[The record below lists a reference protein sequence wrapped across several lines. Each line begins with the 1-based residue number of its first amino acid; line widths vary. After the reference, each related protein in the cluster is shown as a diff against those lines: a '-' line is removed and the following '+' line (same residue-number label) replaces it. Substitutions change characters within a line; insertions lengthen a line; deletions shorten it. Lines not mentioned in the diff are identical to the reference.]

1 MNCPYCNMPI
11 EEGKNFCG
19 NCGSKL
25 NVNNVT
31 DEKNDDVIDAFL
43 SEMEGTS
50 ASENVQVSDKTEAV
64 FQETKERLFLDDNED
79 EEDAMTDE
87 EIVNKFFD
95 NLDSLEEDAP
105 MELNKNY
112 IPNEDNTPKIM
123 PVFESVPEDIDMP
136 PVPVLETEDEN
147 YEDVRECDDYSDIV
161 VGNDFVAPT
170 TPPNINSVTQLPLP
184 VEDMIVEQ
192 GVSKNTSFEETPSV
206 ENNVVKPVIL
216 DTEPHILIDERPDNE
231 QNNSEDTIGDF
242 KVDPTT
248 DSQTPYLDSFIN
260 KPDINV
266 DFEDYVSVDNNA
278 EEENNTVN
286 NTETNIDKTKNTQEQ
301 ISNEQNFETPTVSPF
316 QPVENPI
323 NNSNEIPMV
332 DNAPVPLPQ
341 KKKGKTGIIIA
352 IVIVAVIGII
362 VSVFG
367 VMFVS
372 SDKDNNT
379 PTTSPTSINE
389 ETSNNLSENETAT
402 TVEITTEATVPTEV
416 ETEPTSEVETKPTD
430 VNKPDWKIIKKSSV
444 SDPLTVGEATTV
456 KRYFDD
462 TKSYENVQMKVS
474 KIHRGEKALKIAK
487 DYEANSSVK
496 FEIPSDGIEYV
507 IVEYQV
513 YVPSSSKTDGTL
525 VNLPIKIKG
534 SNSEGIVYKNDSY
547 VISTWCINDG
557 GITGSDS
564 IVTCQEIFQ
573 MPIGCTDYY
582 VVFGTKD
589 HSPAT
594 YKGQ

>member
-11 EEGKNFCG
+11 EEGKSFCG

-50 ASENVQVSDKTEAV
+50 ASEDVQVSDKTEAV

-123 PVFESVPEDIDMP
+123 PVFESVPEDIDLP
-136 PVPVLETEDEN
+136 QKVENTAPEESFEDI
-147 YEDVRECDDYSDIV
+147 REYDDYSDIV
-161 VGNDFVAPT
+161 VGGGFNQAPVSPVI
-170 TPPNINSVTQLPLP
+170 PPVTSPLSTEENIADTISTENVSVKENVQ
-184 VEDMIVEQ
+184 
-192 GVSKNTSFEETPSV
+192 S
-206 ENNVVKPVIL
+206 ENNVIKTETL
-216 DTEPHILIDERPDNE
+216 DDEPHILIDERPDNE
-231 QNNSEDTIGDF
+231 QKNNEDTIGDF
-242 KVDPTT
+242 KVNPAT
-248 DSQTPYLDSFIN
+248 DAQTPYLDSFIN
-260 KPDINV
+260 RPDINV
-266 DFEDYVSVDNNA
+266 DFENYNSADENTVV
-278 EEENNTVN
+278 ENNNINNMNTV
-286 NTETNIDKTKNTQEQ
+286 EIQSE
-301 ISNEQNFETPTVSPF
+301 EQNFSNQISATPS
-316 QPVENPI
+316 I
-323 NNSNEIPMV
+323 NNESPMI
-332 DNAPVPLPQ
+332 NNNPVPLPV
-341 KKKGKTGIIIA
+341 KKKSKSKTGIIVG
-352 IVIVAVIGII
+352 IVVAVVVSIVALAL
-362 VSVFG
+362 VFG
-367 VMFVS
+367 LQFIS
-372 SDKDNNT
+372 PSDKDNT
-379 PTTSPTSINE
+379 PTLPSSVINE
-389 ETSNNLSENETAT
+389 ET
-402 TVEITTEATVPTEV
+402 TVDSQNDETTEEYDETTIPTEV
-416 ETEPTSEVETKPTD
+416 ETIIETEPTTEIETKKVD
-430 VNKPDWKIIKKSSV
+430 INNPDWKIIKKSSV
-444 SDPLTVGEATTV
+444 SDPLIVGEATTV

-525 VNLPIKIKG
+525 VNLPIKIRG
-534 SNSEGIVYKNDSY
+534 NDSESVIY
-547 VISTWCINDG
+547 KKNSYTISTWCINDG
-557 GITGSDS
+557 GITDTDAV
-564 IVTCQEIFQ
+564 ITCQEIFQ
-573 MPIGCTDYY
+573 MPVGCTDYY
-582 VVFGTKD
+582 LVFGTKD
-589 HSPAT
+589 QSPAT